1 MINKDRQDKVAAAIE
16 AAIRPNAEPYTA
28 QELHQIA
35 QEKLNQA
42 YKWLQSE
49 PRNVEAAGEIVDC
62 FARMLRSGRPDHA
75 TSVAAALFVSA
86 HPTEFCRTIL
96 NFSIPTGRKPNTAR
110 VTHAIDTYLFQL
122 SISPTE
128 PAVAQR
134 AAYDA
139 YFLGVPKH
147 RTYAGDLLEST
158 DEINAPAHANKAEQT
173 MATVILP
180 MLRKANVLALKAP
193 GRPRGAKS

>member
-1 MINKDRQDKVAAAIE
+1 MTDKDHQATVAAAIE
-16 AAIRPNAEPYTA
+16 VAIGPNAEPYTA

-35 QEKLNQA
+35 QEKLDRA
-42 YKWLQSE
+42 YKRLQTE
-49 PRNVEAAGEIVDC
+49 PRNVEAAGEVVDC

-96 NFSIPTGRKPNTAR
+96 NFTIPVGRNPKTIR
-110 VTHAIDTYLFQL
+110 LHHAIDTYFFQI
-122 SISPTE
+122 SMSPTDQS
-128 PAVAQR
+128 VAQR

-139 YFLGVPKH
+139 YFLGTPKP

-158 DEINAPAHANKAEQT
+158 HEIDAPAYPNKAEQT

-180 MLRKANVLALKAP
+180 MLRKAKVLDRKAP